1 LVIVRD
7 VTLPL
12 ANSQGKETAVPFATG
27 AELGSVTSVSARARL
42 SIREFL
48 NLHVAIQRGNL
59 TSPLLTVHICS
70 NVVKEHVNKEYDYE
84 ISDIYR
90 TLLVEELH
98 DWHSL
103 KLRSD

>member
-1 LVIVRD
+1 M
-7 VTLPL
+7 
-12 ANSQGKETAVPFATG
+12 
-27 AELGSVTSVSARARL
+27 TSVSARARFRF

-48 NLHVAIQRGNL
+48 NLHVAIQGGSP
-59 TSPLLTVHICS
+59 TSPLLAVHICF
-70 NVVKEHVNKEYDYE
+70 NVVKGHVNQEYDYE
-84 ISDIYR
+84 ISDVYR

>member
-27 AELGSVTSVSARARL
+27 AEFGRVTSVSARARL

-59 TSPLLTVHICS
+59 TSPLLTVHICF
-70 NVVKEHVNKEYDYE
+70 NVVKAYVNEESDKQ

-90 TLLVEELH
+90 TLVLEELL
-98 DWHSL
+98 S
-103 KLRSD
+103 